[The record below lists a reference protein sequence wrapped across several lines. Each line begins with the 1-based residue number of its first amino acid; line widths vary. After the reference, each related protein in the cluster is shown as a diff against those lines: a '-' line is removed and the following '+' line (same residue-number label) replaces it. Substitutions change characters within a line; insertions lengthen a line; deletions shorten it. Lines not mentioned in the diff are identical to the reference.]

1 MIDGKTVNK
10 CIFASSAY
18 FRTSSGHGGKF
29 VAAARTQGRASA
41 RAWVAQPAG
50 QQGRDAVPGCD

>member
-1 MIDGKTVNK
+1 MKSDVIRRNDRDRMIDGKTVNK

-41 RAWVAQPAG
+41 RA
-50 QQGRDAVPGCD
+50 